1 MKLKSLF
8 LALLV
13 MSAGV
18 VTAQVESGK
27 VYRIVSSKYETVI
40 TASPITNKLSCVT
53 KGSAEDYQQM
63 WEFEYSETSE
73 KYTIRNVFSR
83 RYIQN
88 ESGTNVAFKTGT
100 DKVYFA
106 IRENAEFPGN
116 YDIDASNRVGGWGLH
131 CASNAEVV
139 P

>member
-8 LALLV
+8 LTLLV

-18 VTAQVESGK
+18 AMAQVTSGK

-53 KGSAEDYQQM
+53 KGDASDYQQM
-63 WEFEYSETSE
+63 WEFEADANGE

-83 RYIQN
+83 RYLQN
-88 ESGTNVAFKTGT
+88 ETGTNVQFKTGT
-100 DKVYFA
+100 TAQVQ
-106 IRENAEFPGN
+106 NTGPG
-116 YDIDASNRVGGWGLH
+116 RVWQTICSEGVKLLR
-131 CASNAEVV
+131 
-139 P
+139 